1 MAGAYMKGQASIA
14 KPLASARCLRG
25 QASMELLITLGVVI
39 AFTIP
44 VVLLLLSV
52 SSVGYEKAAKDQAD
66 ASARSLA
73 DSINNVYAQGDGA
86 RRVVLLNAPSTTK
99 EISIGG
105 GEVVVKIKTSSG
117 DYDGTAPIFANVSGL
132 PTVTGKAGLMELNVT
147 NANGQVFV
155 NG

>member
-1 MAGAYMKGQASIA
+1 MAPKHM
-14 KPLASARCLRG
+14 RG
-25 QASMELLITLGVVI
+25 QASMEMLITIGVVI

-44 VVLLLLSV
+44 VVFLLLSV

-86 RRVVLLNAPSTTK
+86 KRVVLLNAPTSTQ
-99 EISIGG
+99 EISIND
-105 GEVVVKIKTSSG
+105 GEVVVDIKTSSG
-117 DYDGTAPIFANVSGL
+117 EYDGTAPVFANVSGV
-132 PTVTGKAGLMELNVT
+132 PTLTGKAGLIDLNVT
-147 NANGQVFV
+147 NSGGQVII

>member
-1 MAGAYMKGQASIA
+1 MAPRHM
-14 KPLASARCLRG
+14 RG
-25 QASMELLITLGVVI
+25 QASMEMLVTIGVVI

-44 VVLLLLSV
+44 VVFLLLSV

-86 RRVVLLNAPSTTK
+86 KRVVLLNAPTSTQ
-99 EISIGG
+99 EISISD
-105 GEVVVKIKTSSG
+105 GEVIVDIRTSSG
-117 DYDGTAPIFANVSGL
+117 EYDGTAPVFANVSGV
-132 PTVTGKAGLMELNVT
+132 PTLTGKAGLIDLNVT
-147 NANGQVFV
+147 NVDGQVII

>member
-1 MAGAYMKGQASIA
+1 
-14 KPLASARCLRG
+14 
-25 QASMELLITLGVVI
+25 MEMLVTIGVVI

-44 VVLLLLSV
+44 VVFLLLSV

-86 RRVVLLNAPSTTK
+86 KRVVLLNAPTSTQ
-99 EISIGG
+99 EISISD
-105 GEVVVKIKTSSG
+105 GEVIVDIRTSSG
-117 DYDGTAPIFANVSGL
+117 EYDGTAPVFANVSGV
-132 PTVTGKAGLMELNVT
+132 PTLTGKAGLIDLNVT
-147 NANGQVFV
+147 NVDGQVII